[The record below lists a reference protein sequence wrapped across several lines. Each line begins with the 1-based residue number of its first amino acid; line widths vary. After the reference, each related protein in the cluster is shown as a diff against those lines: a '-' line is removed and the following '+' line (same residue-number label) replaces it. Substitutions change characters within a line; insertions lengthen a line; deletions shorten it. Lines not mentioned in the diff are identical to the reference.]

1 MRILPEFFL
10 RDMHRALHAPSS
22 VPPPKTAHYSAFL
35 HNSLLSVA
43 TAFSDDPQISSM
55 ETRQKFADEAKSYIE
70 EECSKPSI
78 SAVQALSVLASFY
91 SGQGLQTLGFMY
103 FGMSA
108 RISQAR
114 ELYVDSVTLV
124 LMLYVVVGLGAD
136 CTQLVAAGR
145 MKSRDLFDRYWCFHM
160 GCAQDACWSLYVGRE
175 FGIPLGHNNDPHS
188 LLALADPDLDY
199 MTWRRPDSDGQAQMC
214 RTFTVFVWT
223 CDLMK
228 ISRRIM
234 DLM

>member
-1 MRILPEFFL
+1 MRIIPELFL

-22 VPPPKTAHYSAFL
+22 APPPKTAHYSPFL

-70 EECSKPSI
+70 DECSRPSI
-78 SAVQALSVLASFY
+78 SAVQALSMLASFY

-114 ELYVDSVTLV
+114 KQYRSPATEITEQYSLFSWARSRLLSTGRCWSYEDKGPLRSVLV
-124 LMLYVVVGLGAD
+124 FSHGVRARCL
-136 CTQLVAAGR
+136 LVA
-145 MKSRDLFDRYWCFHM
+145 LC
-160 GCAQDACWSLYVGRE
+160 
-175 FGIPLGHNNDPHS
+175 
-188 LLALADPDLDY
+188 
-199 MTWRRPDSDGQAQMC
+199 RP
-214 RTFTVFVWT
+214 RVWHP
-223 CDLMK
+223 
-228 ISRRIM
+228 SWP
-234 DLM
+234 